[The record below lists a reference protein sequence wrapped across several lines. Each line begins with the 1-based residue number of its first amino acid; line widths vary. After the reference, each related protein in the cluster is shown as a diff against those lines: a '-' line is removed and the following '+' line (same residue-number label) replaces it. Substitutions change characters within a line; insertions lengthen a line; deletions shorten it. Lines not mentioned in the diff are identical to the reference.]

1 MANAFARSQIS
12 YAGMGVKSA
21 MGAMTSEH
29 DNVPPF
35 LLEVAY
41 HNESFSVLLDE
52 DRLGFITLLLRCTS
66 LLFVALHMH
75 VCFTGSLRLCCS
87 MLPGWCILTSCGG
100 PSAPCLGILICSL
113 QIKALHESRDT
124 WQCMCRWSCW

>member
-1 MANAFARSQIS
+1 
-12 YAGMGVKSA
+12 MGVKSA

-52 DRLGFITLLLRCTS
+52 DRLW
-66 LLFVALHMH
+66 LHH
-75 VCFTGSLRLCCS
+75 
-87 MLPGWCILTSCGG
+87 
-100 PSAPCLGILICSL
+100 PSAQMVMLVKIEPEPDAAPQVFVTFAFKAGNQITFLLPVNIGAGSHCLAAG
-113 QIKALHESRDT
+113 
-124 WQCMCRWSCW
+124 W